1 MKVLLVVLALGLL
14 AVWAADAQL
23 VSNALGSHMVL
34 QRVHTRYTTSSLTP
48 SCASPR

>member
-1 MKVLLVVLALGLL
+1 MKSLLLVLALGLL

-34 QRVHTRYTTSSLTP
+34 QRVRPP
-48 SCASPR
+48 SAGCVRSR